1 MPQGAKN
8 GDFRNQFPILTHNF
22 PAKCMDFTPSNAIT
36 LHLIVSK
43 MAEKL
48 TWQRFYLYSASPI
61 YGFQSP
67 PELGDLGGEN
77 LNL

>member
-22 PAKCMDFTPSNAIT
+22 PAKCMDFEPPNAIT

-43 MAEKL
+43 MPEKIF
-48 TWQRFYLYSASPI
+48 W
-61 YGFQSP
+61 
-67 PELGDLGGEN
+67 
-77 LNL
+77 

>member
-22 PAKCMDFTPSNAIT
+22 PAKCMDFEPPNAIT

-43 MAEKL
+43 MPERII
-48 TWQRFYLYSASPI
+48 WQRFYTYSASPI
-61 YGFQSP
+61 Y
-67 PELGDLGGEN
+67 
-77 LNL
+77 

>member
-22 PAKCMDFTPSNAIT
+22 PAKCMDFTPSNAIS

-48 TWQRFYLYSASPI
+48 AWQRFYLYSASPNYVI
-61 YGFQSP
+61 P
-67 PELGDLGGEN
+67 PVV
-77 LNL
+77 

>member
-22 PAKCMDFTPSNAIT
+22 PAKCIDFEPPNAIT

-43 MAEKL
+43 MPEKIV
-48 TWQRFYLYSASPI
+48 WQRFYTYSVSPT
-61 YGFQSP
+61 
-67 PELGDLGGEN
+67 
-77 LNL
+77 

>member
-22 PAKCMDFTPSNAIT
+22 PAKSMDFEPPNAIT

-43 MAEKL
+43 MPERIV
-48 TWQRFYLYSASPI
+48 WQRFYTYSASLI
-61 YGFQSP
+61 
-67 PELGDLGGEN
+67 
-77 LNL
+77 